1 MAKLYPGISD
11 QSDYIRFCD
20 INSFDPDSPF
30 IRKYYKNS
38 VAELARC
45 QERREMRCSACRP
58 TPVVAIG
65 LTSAIELAVNHL
77 TGNTGYARP
86 VKHRCVL
93 CNCEFA
99 GQRVCPECGNHVFCV
114 GADYES

>member
-1 MAKLYPGISD
+1 MAKTYPGISD
-11 QSDYIRFCD
+11 TSDYIRFCD

-30 IRKYYKNS
+30 IRKYYKKS
-38 VAELARC
+38 VAELARHKVRF
-45 QERREMRCSACRP
+45 EVRRSSCCPA
-58 TPVVAIG
+58 PVFAIG

-77 TGNTGYARP
+77 TDNTGYARP

-93 CNCEFA
+93 CNCEFV